1 MSMTISVDPSGL
13 SQEQREA
20 ITSFILAFPGKAC
33 AGTCG
38 NKPHTVDLEVR
49 VDTSKAVAAVDALAA
64 HTHAAGL
71 PGAVTQAL
79 DPEIAQL
86 VKEDGEFQASVAF
99 GGPQPDAMAAVAFG
113 GAQSPLPPGA
123 VAAPSTAVAVPF
135 STAPAATTVTTSA
148 ATLSAPVPN
157 ASTDPSAGAP
167 TALGAAS
174 MTPANGVEVD
184 KDGLPWDGRI
194 HTESKAKNA
203 DGRWRNKRNLDAAL
217 KAQVEAEL
225 RQVMSAAPIPPAPG
239 VAPSPAQ
246 PVAPVTIPTA
256 GLASSAA
263 IAPVPPS
270 VPVPPVAPV
279 PPAPPP
285 APVPVAGAAPSMP
298 AAPSAAP
305 AGEVPQDARQQ
316 FVGLV
321 GRASAAI
328 QGQKVT
334 PAEVN
339 QICADSGIP
348 ALPLLANR
356 LDLVATVA
364 SRIDAL
370 IAARSQ

>member
-1 MSMTISVDPSGL
+1 MSMTISVDPAGL

-20 ITSFILAFPGKAC
+20 VAGFILAYPGKAC
-33 AGTCG
+33 SGSCG
-38 NKPHTVDLEVR
+38 KHTVAEIHV
-49 VDTSKAVAAVDALAA
+49 VEGPTTAPVP
-64 HTHAAGL
+64 AGATG
-71 PGAVTQAL
+71 PAL
-79 DPEIAQL
+79 DPEIAAL
-86 VKEDGEFQASVAF
+86 VKDDGEFQASVAF
-99 GGPQPDAMAAVAFG
+99 GSHGSPALDADAAKLNAVFGQGVAGPTLGDVG
-113 GAQSPLPPGA
+113 L
-123 VAAPSTAVAVPF
+123 
-135 STAPAATTVTTSA
+135 APAAAFGVPPAPLAVSTPAIAGASTVAPPPPASIAPTTTTPGVASSA
-148 ATLSAPVPN
+148 AG
-157 ASTDPSAGAP
+157 ASSAG
-167 TALGAAS
+167 
-174 MTPANGVEVD
+174 VELD
-184 KDGLPWDGRI
+184 SKGLPWDGRI
-194 HTESKAKNA
+194 HAESKGKIA
-203 DGRWRNKRNLDAAL
+203 DGTWRNKRNLDAAL

-279 PPAPPP
+279 PPAPLAVPTP
-285 APVPVAGAAPSMP
+285 PVAGAAPSMP
-298 AAPSAAP
+298 VAPNAAP

-334 PAEVN
+334 PAEVK

-370 IAARSQ
+370 IAARGQ

>member
-20 ITSFILAFPGKAC
+20 VAGFILAYPAKC

-49 VDTSKAVAAVDALAA
+49 VDTTKAVAAVDALAA
-64 HTHAAGL
+64 HAHAAGL
-71 PGAVTQAL
+71 PGAVTQTL

-99 GGPQPDAMAAVAFG
+99 GGPQPDAMAAAAFG

-123 VAAPSTAVAVPF
+123 VAAPSTAGAVPF
-135 STAPAATTVTTSA
+135 STAPAATTGTTSA
-148 ATLSAPVPN
+148 GTLSAPVPN
-157 ASTDPSAGAP
+157 APTAPVTGAP
-167 TALGAAS
+167 TALGAAPS
-174 MTPANGVEVD
+174 TPANGVEVD
-184 KDGLPWDGRI
+184 KDGLPWDARI

-225 RQVMSAAPIPPAPG
+225 RQVMGAAPAPTH
-239 VAPSPAQ
+239 AQ
-246 PVAPVTIPTA
+246 PAAPVTIPTA
-256 GLASSAA
+256 GPASSAA
-263 IAPVPPS
+263 TVPVPPS
-270 VPVPPVAPV
+270 VPTPPVAPV
-279 PPAPPP
+279 PPAPLAVPTP
-285 APVPVAGAAPSMP
+285 PVAGAAPSIP
-298 AAPSAAP
+298 VAPNAAP

-328 QGQKVT
+328 QAGKVT
-334 PAEVN
+334 QAEVT
-339 QICADSGIP
+339 QICAAAGVP

-356 LDLVATVA
+356 LDLVAHVA
-364 SRIDAL
+364 GQVDAL
-370 IAARSQ
+370 IASRQQ

>member
-20 ITSFILAFPGKAC
+20 VAGFILAYPAKC

-49 VDTSKAVAAVDALAA
+49 VDTTKAVASVDALAA
-64 HTHAAGL
+64 HAHAAGL
-71 PGAVTQAL
+71 PGAVTQTL

-99 GGPQPDAMAAVAFG
+99 GGPQPDAMAAAAHFAQW

-123 VAAPSTAVAVPF
+123 VAAPSTAAVVPF
-135 STAPAATTVTTSA
+135 STAPAATTGTTSA
-148 ATLSAPVPN
+148 GTLIAPVPN
-157 ASTDPSAGAP
+157 ASTVPATGAP
-167 TALGAAS
+167 TTLGAVS
-174 MTPANGVEVD
+174 TTPANGVEVD

-194 HTESKAKNA
+194 HTESKAMNA

-225 RQVMSAAPIPPAPG
+225 RQVMGAAPAPLVPT
-239 VAPSPAQ
+239 VAPSVPTASAS
-246 PVAPVTIPTA
+246 PVAVP
-256 GLASSAA
+256 L
-263 IAPVPPS
+263 PPS
-270 VPVPPVAPV
+270 VPTP
-279 PPAPPP
+279 
-285 APVPVAGAAPSMP
+285 PVAGAAPSMP
-298 AAPSAAP
+298 VAPNAAP

-328 QGQKVT
+328 QAGQVT
-334 PAEVN
+334 PAEVT
-339 QICADSGIP
+339 QICAAAGVP

-356 LDLVATVA
+356 LDLVAHVA
-364 SRIDAL
+364 GQVDAL
-370 IAARSQ
+370 IASRQQ

>member
-20 ITSFILAFPGKAC
+20 VAGFILAYPAKC

-38 NKPHTVDLEVR
+38 NKPHTLDLEVR
-49 VDTSKAVAAVDALAA
+49 VDTTKAVAAVDALAA

-194 HTESKAKNA
+194 HTESKAKNV

-263 IAPVPPS
+263 TAPVPPS

-279 PPAPPP
+279 PPAPLAVPTP
-285 APVPVAGAAPSMP
+285 PVAGAAPSMP
-298 AAPSAAP
+298 VAPNAAP

-328 QGQKVT
+328 QAGKVT
-334 PAEVN
+334 QAEVT
-339 QICADSGIP
+339 QICAAAGVP

-356 LDLVATVA
+356 LDLVAHVA
-364 SRIDAL
+364 GQVDAL
-370 IAARSQ
+370 IASRQQ

>member
-20 ITSFILAFPGKAC
+20 VAGFILAYPAKC

-38 NKPHTVDLEVR
+38 NKPHTVDLEVC

-86 VKEDGEFQASVAF
+86 VKDDGEFQASVAF
-99 GGPQPDAMAAVAFG
+99 GGPQPDAMAAAAFG
-113 GAQSPLPPGA
+113 GAQSPLTAGQAFGQLPVGVAQQSPATIAQPQANHGLA
-123 VAAPSTAVAVPF
+123 SSAAPAM
-135 STAPAATTVTTSA
+135 
-148 ATLSAPVPN
+148 PV
-157 ASTDPSAGAP
+157 
-167 TALGAAS
+167 
-174 MTPANGVEVD
+174 GVEVD

-194 HTESKAKNA
+194 HTESKAMNA

-217 KAQVEAEL
+217 KAQVEAQL
-225 RQVMSAAPIPPAPG
+225 RQVMGAAPAPTH
-239 VAPSPAQ
+239 AQ
-246 PVAPVTIPTA
+246 PAAPVTIPTA
-256 GLASSAA
+256 GP
-263 IAPVPPS
+263 APVPPS
-270 VPVPPVAPV
+270 VPVLPVAPV
-279 PPAPPP
+279 PPAPSAVPTP
-285 APVPVAGAAPSMP
+285 PVAGAAPSMLV
-298 AAPSAAP
+298 APNAAP

-328 QGQKVT
+328 QAGKVT
-334 PAEVN
+334 QAEVT
-339 QICADSGIP
+339 QICAAAGVP

-356 LDLVATVA
+356 LDLVAHVA
-364 SRIDAL
+364 GQVDAL
-370 IAARSQ
+370 IASRQQ

>member
-1 MSMTISVDPSGL
+1 MSMTINVDPAGL

-20 ITSFILAFPGKAC
+20 VAGFILAYPAKC

-71 PGAVTQAL
+71 PGAVAQAL

-99 GGPQPDAMAAVAFG
+99 GGPQPDAMAAAAFG

-123 VAAPSTAVAVPF
+123 VAAPSTAGAVPF
-135 STAPAATTVTTSA
+135 STAPAATTGTTSA
-148 ATLSAPVPN
+148 GTLSAPVPN
-157 ASTDPSAGAP
+157 APTAPVTGAP
-167 TALGAAS
+167 TALGAVPS
-174 MTPANGVEVD
+174 TPANGVEVD
-184 KDGLPWDGRI
+184 KDGLPWDARI

-203 DGRWRNKRNLDAAL
+203 DGSWRNKRNLDAAL
-217 KAQVEAEL
+217 KAQVESEL

-246 PVAPVTIPTA
+246 PVAPV
-256 GLASSAA
+256 
-263 IAPVPPS
+263 
-270 VPVPPVAPV
+270 
-279 PPAPPP
+279 PPAPLAVPTP
-285 APVPVAGAAPSMP
+285 PVAGAASSMP
-298 AAPSAAP
+298 VAPNAAP

-328 QGQKVT
+328 QAGKVT
-334 PAEVN
+334 QAEVT
-339 QICADSGIP
+339 QICAAAGVP

-356 LDLVATVA
+356 LDLVAHVA
-364 SRIDAL
+364 GQVDAL
-370 IAARSQ
+370 IASRQQ

>member
-20 ITSFILAFPGKAC
+20 VAGFILAYPAKC

-174 MTPANGVEVD
+174 MTPANGVELD
-184 KDGLPWDGRI
+184 KDGLPWDSRI
-194 HTESKAKNA
+194 HVESKNKNA
-203 DGRWRNKRNLDAAL
+203 DGRWRKKRNLDAAVA
-217 KAQVEAEL
+217 AQVEAEL
-225 RQVMSAAPIPPAPG
+225 RQVMGAAPAPL
-239 VAPSPAQ
+239 AQ
-246 PVAPVTIPTA
+246 
-256 GLASSAA
+256 G
-263 IAPVPPS
+263 
-270 VPVPPVAPV
+270 VAPV
-279 PPAPPP
+279 PTPVSVAASTIAQSVPTGAVPQPVAPPP
-285 APVPVAGAAPSMP
+285 APVPAAGAAPTMP

-328 QGQKVT
+328 QAGKVT
-334 PAEVN
+334 QAEVN
-339 QICADSGIP
+339 QCCADAGVP

-356 LDLVATVA
+356 LDLVAQVA
-364 SRIDAL
+364 AHVDAL
-370 IAARSQ
+370 IAARQ

>member
-20 ITSFILAFPGKAC
+20 VAGFILAYPAKC

-174 MTPANGVEVD
+174 MTPANGVELD
-184 KDGLPWDGRI
+184 SKGLPWDGRI
-194 HTESKAKNA
+194 HAESKGKIA
-203 DGRWRNKRNLDAAL
+203 DGTWRNKRNLDAAL

-225 RQVMSAAPIPPAPG
+225 RQVMGAAPAPLAQGVAPAPTPVSVAASTTVPPAPTG
-239 VAPSPAQ
+239 AVPQ
-246 PVAPVTIPTA
+246 PV
-256 GLASSAA
+256 
-263 IAPVPPS
+263 
-270 VPVPPVAPV
+270 
-279 PPAPPP
+279 APPP

-305 AGEVPQDARQQ
+305 GEVPADARQQ

-328 QGQKVT
+328 QAGKVSQ
-334 PAEVN
+334 AEVT
-339 QICADSGIP
+339 QICAAAGVP

-356 LDLVATVA
+356 LDLVAHVAAQVDGLIA
-364 SRIDAL
+364 SR
-370 IAARSQ
+370 QQ